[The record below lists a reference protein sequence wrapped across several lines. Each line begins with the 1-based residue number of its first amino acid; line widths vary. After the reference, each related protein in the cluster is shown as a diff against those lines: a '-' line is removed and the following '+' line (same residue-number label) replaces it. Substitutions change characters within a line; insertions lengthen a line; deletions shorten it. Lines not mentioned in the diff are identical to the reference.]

1 MLKQKMQYL
10 LLAAVVVAAVVILS
24 SFLVIGSNEVRAQAQ
39 NEGGNAELAHFLERQ
54 AGQLE
59 AGGSPEN
66 TVLESSIEA
75 GEDISG
81 RRWLAIG
88 SVVGEKQ
95 DIDTDRDMA
104 YPGKNTNM
112 AYQGVYTDVLDNLS
126 ADVERKEGQ
135 LEVVGDLKSAAF
147 IGGQSTGSGSE
158 YIPSSAFRHDGSS
171 PASGFRFWPTA
182 GYIRNNS
189 SSYMCLAAPVYV
201 PHGATL
207 TEFSMYFMDDHP
219 TSDMWADLWRSKYA
233 SPPGSSAEWVT
244 GLYFPGIDEDTI
256 WRGYTPDIQPGTE
269 TVSNAYGYYI
279 SFCFDPDTG
288 MEQLVYGFRVSYA
301 P

>member
-10 LLAAVVVAAVVILS
+10 LLAAVAVAAVVILS

-39 NEGGNAELAHFLERQ
+39 NEGGNAELAHFLGRQ
-54 AGQLE
+54 EGQLE
-59 AGGSPEN
+59 AVGSPEN
-66 TVLESSIEA
+66 TVLESSVEA
-75 GEDISG
+75 GEDVSG
-81 RRWLAIG
+81 RHWLAIG

-95 DIDTDRDMA
+95 DVGTHRDIS
-104 YPGKNTNM
+104 YHGSDTNM
-112 AYQGVYTDVLDNLS
+112 VYQGVYTNVLNNLPGDVK
-126 ADVERKEGQ
+126 RKEGQ
-135 LEVVGDLKSAAF
+135 LEVIDDLKSAAF
-147 IGGQSTGSGSE
+147 IGGQSTNSGSE

-189 SSYMCLAAPVYV
+189 SSRMCLAAPVYV

-207 TEFSMYFMDDHP
+207 TEFSMYFMDDHAA
-219 TSDMWADLWRSKYA
+219 SDMGAVLWRSKYA

-244 GLYFPGIDEDTI
+244 GLYFPGVDAATRR
-256 WRGYTPDIQPGTE
+256 RGYNTDIQPGTE

-288 MEQLVYGFRVSYA
+288 LEQLVYGFRVDYT